1 MSKEELIKA
10 LTDYEE
16 MCDNADTWF
25 DSDLVEHAL
34 SLIDSV
40 KEYLQNN

>member
-16 MCDNADTWF
+16 ICDNADTWF
-25 DSDLVEHAL
+25 DSDLVEDAL

>member
-1 MSKEELIKA
+1 LIKA

-16 MCDNADTWF
+16 MCDNVDTWF
-25 DSDLVEHAL
+25 DSDLVEEAL